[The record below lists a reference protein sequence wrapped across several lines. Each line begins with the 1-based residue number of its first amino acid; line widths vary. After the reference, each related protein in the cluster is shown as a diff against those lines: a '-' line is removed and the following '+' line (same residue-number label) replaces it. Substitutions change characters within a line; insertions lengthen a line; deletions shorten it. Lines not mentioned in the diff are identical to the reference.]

1 MSSHVFSRTRERA
14 RGAKYFGKCIEPR
27 RKKKEDKEEE
37 DDDEHI
43 KRRIGKRLVAQSVG
57 SSLIGL

>member
-1 MSSHVFSRTRERA
+1 MSSHVFSHTSERA

-27 RKKKEDKEEE
+27 RKKKEDKEE
-37 DDDEHI
+37 DEHI